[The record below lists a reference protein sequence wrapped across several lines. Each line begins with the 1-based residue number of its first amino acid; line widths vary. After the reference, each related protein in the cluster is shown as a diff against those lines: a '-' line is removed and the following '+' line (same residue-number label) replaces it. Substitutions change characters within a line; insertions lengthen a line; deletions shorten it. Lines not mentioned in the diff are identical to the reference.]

1 MFLKK
6 IYNFFSSFSIRLRL
20 SLIFV
25 AIFGVTMILFNMFVF
40 KMMIDNLQQDFDDAL
55 FNYAVDV
62 SEGVEIGVKG
72 DLNFPPLRLDH
83 GKVLPFPLGTA
94 LIQVRHSSGAVLA
107 RVGNFGEFNPPY
119 KKDFDRIWSGEEAT
133 YRTIEHI
140 SNIPSAEAD
149 SYRLISFPLDNAA
162 KPQLLLQIAV
172 PMTLLET
179 QISKRITLSEIGIPF
194 VLLISTLGGLFLS
207 SRALAP
213 VKRMID
219 ITQNIKASELSTRV
233 PVPNAKDEIKKLAE
247 TLNAMLDHIQQAFQS
262 QERFIA
268 DASHQLLTPLTIMR
282 QELELLQ
289 KSEKR
294 DEANSSSNFGV
305 PLQQFIR
312 SSLQEVDNLANIV
325 QEMLLLARADAG
337 IGALNLQQLSLD
349 ELVFEAL
356 TRCEKIANSKGIKLK
371 LDINNESN
379 EDRKMIMGD
388 NDLLTNLIFNIIE
401 NAIKYSPNNEVVA
414 IKLNYKN
421 DVSELVVEDNGPG
434 IPEEQLPFIF
444 ERFSRGSNMKAHI
457 KGFGLGLAIAQK
469 IAILHNAKLSA
480 ENNSTCGA
488 RFSFVIK
495 NI

>member
-6 IYNFFSSFSIRLRL
+6 IYNFFSGFSIRLRL

-25 AIFGVTMILFNMFVF
+25 AIFGVTTILFNMFVF

-83 GKVLPFPLGTA
+83 GKILPFPLGTA

-179 QISKRITLSEIGIPF
+179 QISKRLTLLELGIPF
-194 VLLISTLGGLFLS
+194 VLLIATFGGLFLS
-207 SRALAP
+207 ARALAP

-219 ITQNIKASELSTRV
+219 TTQNIKASELSARV
-233 PVPNAKDEIKKLAE
+233 PVPHAKDELQKLAL
-247 TLNAMLDHIQQAFQS
+247 TLNAMLDRIQQAFQS
-262 QERFIA
+262 QERFVA

-289 KSEKR
+289 KNEKR
-294 DEANSSSNFGV
+294 DVTSSDEASLYMS
-305 PLQQFIR
+305 QYIR
-312 SSLQEVDNLANIV
+312 SSLQEVDNLSNIV

-337 IGALNLQQLSLD
+337 LGALNLQELSMD
-349 ELVFEAL
+349 ELIFDAL
-356 TRCEKIANSKGIKLK
+356 ARCEKIANAKGIKLK
-371 LDINNESN
+371 LNILNESD
-379 EDRKMIMGD
+379 EDRKMVMGD
-388 NDLLTNLIFNIIE
+388 NDLLENLIFNIVE
-401 NAIKYSPNNEVVA
+401 NAIKYSPNNEVVS
-414 IKLNYKN
+414 ITLIYKN
-421 DVSELVVEDNGPG
+421 ETSELMVEDHGPG
-434 IPEEQLPFIF
+434 IPEDQLPYIF
-444 ERFSRGSNMKAHI
+444 ERFSRGSNTEAKI

-480 ENNSTCGA
+480 ENHSGNGA
-488 RFSFVIK
+488 RFLFVIK

>member
-6 IYNFFSSFSIRLRL
+6 IYKFFSSFSIRLRL

-25 AIFGVTMILFNMFVF
+25 AIFGVTTILFNMFVF
-40 KMMIDNLQQDFDDAL
+40 KTMIDNLQQDFDDAL

-83 GKVLPFPLGTA
+83 GKILPFPLGTA
-94 LIQVRHSSGAVLA
+94 LIQVRHASGAVLA

-119 KKDFDRIWSGEEAT
+119 KKDFERIWSGEEAT

-140 SNIPSAEAD
+140 HNIPSAEAD

-179 QISKRITLSEIGIPF
+179 QITKRLTILELGIPF
-194 VLLISTLGGLFLS
+194 VLLIATFGGIFLS
-207 SRALAP
+207 ARALAP
-213 VKRMID
+213 VNRMID
-219 ITQNIKASELSTRV
+219 ITQKIKANELSVRV
-233 PVPNAKDEIKKLAE
+233 PVPNANDEIKKLALTINE
-247 TLNAMLDHIQQAFQS
+247 MLDRIQQAFMS

-282 QELELLQ
+282 QEIETLG
-289 KSEKR
+289 KSETK
-294 DEANSSSNFGV
+294 DVKPFLE
-305 PLQQFIR
+305 

-337 IGALNLQQLSLD
+337 LGALNLQEVALD

-356 TRCEKIANSKGIKLK
+356 TRCEKLAKSKAIKLK
-371 LDINNESN
+371 FNINNESK
-379 EDRKMIMGD
+379 EDRKLVLGD
-388 NDLLTNLIFNIIE
+388 NDLLGNLIFNIIE
-401 NAIKYSPNNEVVA
+401 NAIKYSPNNETVSIA
-414 IKLNYKN
+414 LTYKDQMN
-421 DVSELVVEDNGPG
+421 ELVVDDNGPG
-434 IPEEQLPFIF
+434 IPPEQLPFIF
-444 ERFSRGSNMKAHI
+444 ERFSRGSNMENRV

-469 IAILHNAKLSA
+469 IATLHGAKLSA
-480 ENNSTCGA
+480 ENRIGNGA
-488 RFSFVIK
+488 RFAFEIK

>member
-1 MFLKK
+1 MFLKTLRK
-6 IYNFFSSFSIRLRL
+6 ALSRIPIRLRL

-25 AIFGVTMILFNMFVF
+25 VIFGVTTILFNMFVF

-55 FNYAVDV
+55 FNYSVDV

-83 GKVLPFPLGTA
+83 GKILPFPLGTA

-119 KKDFDRIWSGEEAT
+119 KKDFERIWAGEEAT

-140 SNIPSAEAD
+140 NNIPSAEAD

-179 QISKRITLSEIGIPF
+179 QIAKRLTLLEIGIPF
-194 VLLISTLGGLFLS
+194 VLFIATLGGLFLS
-207 SRALAP
+207 ARALAP
-213 VKRMID
+213 VNHMID
-219 ITQNIKASELSTRV
+219 AAKEIKASELSRRIPL
-233 PVPNAKDEIKKLAE
+233 PVADDEVKKLAQ
-247 TLNAMLDHIQQAFQS
+247 TLNDMLDRIQQAFMS

-282 QELELLQ
+282 QDIESL
-289 KSEKR
+289 KKR
-294 DEANSSSNFGV
+294 DHLDIELFSKSA
-305 PLQQFIR
+305 
-312 SSLQEVDNLANIV
+312 LQEVDNLANVV

-337 IGALNLQQLSLD
+337 LGALNLQEISLED
-349 ELVFEAL
+349 LVFEAIS
-356 TRCEKIANSKGIKLK
+356 RCEKLASSKGIKLK
-371 LDINNESN
+371 FNINNESQ
-379 EDRKMIMGD
+379 DDHKTVRGD
-388 NDLLTNLIFNIIE
+388 KDLLENLVFNVIE
-401 NAIKYSPNNEVVA
+401 NAIKYSPNNEVVT
-414 IKLNYKN
+414 ITLIWKN
-421 DVSELVVEDNGPG
+421 EISQLIVDDNGPG
-434 IPEEQLPFIF
+434 ISAEQLPFIF
-444 ERFSRGSNMKAHI
+444 ERFSRGSNMETRV

-469 IAILHNAKLSA
+469 IANLHEAKLSA
-480 ENNSTCGA
+480 GNHEGSGA
-488 RFSFVIK
+488 RFSFEIK